1 MRSDS
6 LLRKSVVNGKHTVF
20 FAPVRAVTRYCPRA
34 SVPPRFAYAPIL
46 VFIGL
51 RVGTASGVC
60 GVARRR
66 GRAGFHA
73 AQARGG
79 SDAGGAR
86 CRRHSG
92 DEPGGFS
99 AATLLITHYRIKKGT
114 VWVVPNLNF
123 PSIIQRSRGLHGDM
137 NRKFAALAETDP
149 EYATVRRIQELI
161 RTPGLGLVLNLH
173 DGGASTALN
182 ASRRSATLPA
192 GGSALSSTWPKCPAR
207 TTARMD
213 IWSDAA
219 TRPWLWPTPAC
230 SSRNTGSISR
240 IPGRTSAI
248 LKWKKP
254 YMVCRASRRA
264 RLWPGSQQE
273 FFGGSAGLLP
283 SADA

>member
-60 GVARRR
+60 GVAPPR
-66 GRAGFHA
+66 GRAGFKA

-79 SDAGGAR
+79 SDARGGR
-86 CRRHSG
+86 CGRES
-92 DEPGGFS
+92 GGFS

-173 DGGASTALN
+173 DGGGFYCPERKSKERN
-182 ASRRSATLPA
+182 PSRWGQCLIIDMAEMSRPDDRPDGHLERR
-192 GGSALSSTWPKCPAR
+192 G
-207 TTARMD
+207 
-213 IWSDAA
+213 DAA
-219 TRPWLWPTPAC
+219 LAVALHGMPCVTSCPPLACTQARIFRWKCGPTTIC
-230 SSRNTGSISR
+230 
-240 IPGRTSAI
+240 
-248 LKWKKP
+248 
-254 YMVCRASRRA
+254 
-264 RLWPGSQQE
+264 
-273 FFGGSAGLLP
+273 
-283 SADA
+283 